1 MKKVSKYFL
10 PNLYIPGAGKSGT
23 STLHELLNAHP
34 ALCMSSIK
42 EPHHWTRSNY
52 EEDKDILLSRYD
64 SLFEDKTCTY
74 FGESSTAY
82 FCFPEFKER
91 MKPYYE
97 KSPKF
102 ILLLRNPI
110 DRIYS
115 HYWWLKGMGSEDLN
129 FRDAVLSDFDLVPAE
144 KNRLPEGNFK
154 SYFQNGLYGKWLQ
167 LFIEEYGRENIH
179 IITTESLR
187 DQRLE
192 TLNSCFRFLKLEE
205 LSSLPETDKNKT
217 TLLKFPKFYKKTK
230 TLLFGDS
237 YLKRFAKSLI
247 PMKFRSSVKN
257 KIHESVFAISAT
269 EKKYP
274 KITEED
280 RLWVKN
286 LYTED
291 VKLLKKISGL
301 SFKEWTDFN

>member
-1 MKKVSKYFL
+1 MHPYKL

-34 ALCMSSIK
+34 AICMSSVK
-42 EPHHWTRSNY
+42 EPHHWTRSNFD
-52 EEDKDILLSRYD
+52 EDKDILLSRYD
-64 SLFEDKTCTY
+64 TLFEDKNCIY

-91 MKPYYE
+91 MKPYYD

-129 FRDAVLSDFDLVPAE
+129 FRDAVMSDFDVAPAE

-187 DQRLE
+187 DLRLE

-205 LSSLPETDKNKT
+205 LSLLPETNKNKT
-217 TLLKFPKFYKKTK
+217 TILKFPKLYKTIK

-237 YLKRFAKSLI
+237 FFKRGVKSLI
-247 PMKFRSSVKN
+247 PMRFRSSVKN
-257 KIHESVFAISAT
+257 KIHESVFAITMS

-274 KITEED
+274 QMTGED
-280 RLWVKN
+280 RLWTKK
-286 LYTED
+286 LYQED
-291 VKLLKKISGL
+291 VQLLKNSTGL
-301 SFKEWTDFN
+301 AFHEWEDFMD